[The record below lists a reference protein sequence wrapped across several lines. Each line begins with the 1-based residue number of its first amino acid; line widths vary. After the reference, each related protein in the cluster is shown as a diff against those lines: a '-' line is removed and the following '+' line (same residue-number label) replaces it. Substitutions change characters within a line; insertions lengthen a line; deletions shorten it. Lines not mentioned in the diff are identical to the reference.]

1 MRFFL
6 IRREWWH
13 GRGIVPG
20 LHFVSAER
28 GSALLE
34 TALLLSFL
42 GAPLF
47 IGTADL
53 ASVIYDSIEVSNAA
67 HAGAV
72 YGMMS
77 ATYASDA
84 SGIETAAQSEAAD
97 FGSNLTVT
105 PTVYWACSSAQ
116 GGTQYSTQ
124 TAATTACTGS
134 SHPLEF
140 LQVVA
145 NVAATPPVH
154 FPLLPSTF
162 NLVSTS
168 VIEVE
173 E

>member
-6 IRREWWH
+6 VRGGWGQ
-13 GRGIVPG
+13 GRGILPG
-20 LHFVSAER
+20 LRCLSAER

-77 ATYASDA
+77 ATFASDA
-84 SGIETAAQSEAAD
+84 SGIQAAAQSEAAD
-97 FGSNLTVT
+97 FGANLNVT
-105 PTVYWACSSAQ
+105 PTVYWACSSAE

-124 TAATTACTGS
+124 AAATTACTGS

-145 NVAATPPVH
+145 SAAATPPVH

-162 NLVSTS
+162 NLSSTS